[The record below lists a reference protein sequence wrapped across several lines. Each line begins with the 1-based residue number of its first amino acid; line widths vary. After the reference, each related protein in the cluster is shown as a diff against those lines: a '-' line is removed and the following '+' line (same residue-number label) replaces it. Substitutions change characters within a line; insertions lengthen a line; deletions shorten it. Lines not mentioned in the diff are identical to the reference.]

1 MFAVTS
7 STVDSTLRCWP
18 WPGLRVGTRTQCPL
32 PTRRVTSSV
41 PTKPVPPSTQM
52 LMGVAMSVRG
62 PGRRVGTAGGRVGAD
77 AAGGRLIGQGV
88 GKDGAPP
95 LAPPVAQQID
105 GDLIADTQQGDCP
118 AQVGVGVDVVTFYGG
133 DHVARMDAG

>member
-32 PTRRVTSSV
+32 PTRRLTSSV

-52 LMGVAMSVRG
+52 LIGDGMSVRRPAG
-62 PGRRVGTAGGRVGAD
+62 GVGGRGGAGGRTIA
-77 AAGGRLIGQGV
+77 QGV
-88 GKDGAPP
+88 GEHGVAP
-95 LAPPVAQQID
+95 LAAAVAQQVD
-105 GDLIADTQQGDCP
+105 GDVIADAQQRDRV
-118 AQVGVGVDVVTFYGG
+118 AQVGVGSD
-133 DHVARMDAG
+133 